1 MSSPTPAP
9 EFDTRLR
16 PKTLADFHGQ
26 DPVVENLK
34 VAITAAKS
42 RNEAMDH
49 GLLYGPSGLG
59 KTTICG
65 LVAVELGVAFEVVS
79 GPSIKDKSDIRGI
92 TTRLEPNQVLFIDEI
107 HGVNRKAEEC
117 LYDAM
122 DDFQLR
128 MTMGSGARA
137 RILTEDL
144 PRFTLLGATTRP
156 GMLTEALRSRFRI
169 KLELKPYS
177 VEHLAGIIT
186 RSSRLLGS
194 EIESSAAL
202 DIALCARGVPRHANN
217 LLRSARDYA
226 LLYENNKITASAAR
240 EALELMGIDQN
251 GLDDTDR
258 RILQLLVDKFEPIGV
273 KAIAASLNLDEETV
287 ERISEPHLLQH
298 GFIDRTQRGR
308 MATNKAVKYIKGK

>member
-1 MSSPTPAP
+1 MSSPTPAL

-26 DPVVENLK
+26 DTVVENLK
-34 VAITAAKS
+34 VAIEAAKS

-59 KTTICG
+59 KTTLSNII
-65 LVAVELGVAFEVVS
+65 ANELGVTCEVVS
-79 GPSIKDKSDIRGI
+79 GPSIKDKGDVRGL
-92 TTRLEPNQVLFIDEI
+92 TGRLTEHQVLFIDEI
-107 HGVNRKAEEC
+107 HGLNRKAEEC

-122 DDFQLR
+122 DDFQLH
-128 MTMGSGARA
+128 MTMGSGARSLA
-137 RILTEDL
+137 LTEDL

-177 VEHLAGIIT
+177 MEHLAGIIE
-186 RSSRLLGS
+186 RSSGLLGC
-194 EIESSAAL
+194 EIEPAAAQDL
-202 DIALCARGVPRHANN
+202 ALCARGVPRHANN

-226 LLYENNKITASAAR
+226 LLYENNRITVSAAR
-240 EALELMGIDQN
+240 EALELMGIDEN

-258 RILQLLVDKFEPIGV
+258 RILALLVDRFEPIGV
-273 KAIAASLNLDEETV
+273 KAIAASLNIDEETV
-287 ERISEPHLLQH
+287 ERISEPHLLQQ
-298 GFIDRTQRGR
+298 GFIDRTPRGR

>member
-9 EFDTRLR
+9 EFDPRLR
-16 PKTLADFHGQ
+16 PKSLADFQGQ
-26 DPVVENLK
+26 DDAVAILK
-34 VAITAAKS
+34 VAIEATKS
-42 RNEAMDH
+42 RSEAMDH
-49 GLLYGPSGLG
+49 GLLYGPAGTG
-59 KTTICG
+59 KTTLASI
-65 LVAVELGVAFEVVS
+65 VAIDLGVPFTMVS

-92 TTRLEPNQVLFIDEI
+92 TTRITDHQVLFIDEI
-107 HGVNRKAEEC
+107 HGINRKAEES

-122 DDFQLR
+122 DDFQLH
-128 MTMGSGARA
+128 MTIGSGNRS
-137 RILTEDL
+137 RTLDEDI

-156 GMLTEALRSRFRI
+156 GMLTKSLRDRFRI
-169 KLELKPYS
+169 KMELKPYS
-177 VEHLAGIIT
+177 VEHLVGIIT

-217 LLRSARDYA
+217 LLKSARDYA

-287 ERISEPHLLQH
+287 ERISEPHLLQQ